1 MRYNKKNAIWGDLMS
16 SKYQAEPQPDDYYAY
31 DEDED
36 DAADTDAWATDALV
50 MDNPLAFSDE
60 HMARL
65 GLTLDFGPG
74 DLASNRDGELSLG
87 QIARLEQDLRFFYWP
102 MIAALVVVAFLIGVS
117 GTLAGNISSLIP
129 ALIVMGLAAIP
140 AALLNRQRASL
151 PYCRVRRT
159 MLRLGGFSLT
169 IRRWGI
175 KDEHRLPVDGGKPVF
190 GPKHIYKVLK
200 ANQTYLAYYAPV
212 RSWRGYRLLSL
223 EPLDS
228 GSPTAKPKRKAKRSI

>member
-1 MRYNKKNAIWGDLMS
+1 MS

-31 DEDED
+31 DENED
-36 DAADTDAWATDALV
+36 DAADSDAWPPAAPVT
-50 MDNPLAFSDE
+50 DNPLAFTDE

-74 DLASNRDGELSLG
+74 DLASNRDGELSPG
-87 QIARLEQDLRFFYWP
+87 QIARLEQDLRLFYWP
-102 MIAALVVVAFLIGVS
+102 MIAALVVFAFLIGVS
-117 GTLAGNISSLIP
+117 GTLAGDLSALIP
-129 ALIVMGLAAIP
+129 ALVVMGLAVIP
-140 AALLNRQRASL
+140 AALLNQQRASL
-151 PYCRVRRT
+151 PQRRVRRT

-169 IRRWGI
+169 MRRWGI
-175 KDEHRLPVDGGKPVF
+175 KDEQRLPVDGGKPVF
-190 GPKHIYKVLK
+190 GPKHIYKVLQ

-228 GSPTAKPKRKAKRSI
+228 GSPTSKPKRKAKRSI